1 MSGWL
6 VDHSP
11 RTFDQFAAPARVI
24 ERVTAMSL
32 LPQPPHLLITG
43 PPGCGKTALWRLYAR
58 QVLGPSWA
66 STVHVRNIRDMK
78 RKRGAMELFETFL
91 RPEGT
96 ESSDTLAGRMSL
108 AAFSNSREHNSD
120 DDPPPAGK
128 ETESNSAQPLSRLI
142 ILEDAD
148 HMSMRW
154 QAYLRRMLETVGPA
168 SRFIF
173 TARAPS
179 AIIDA
184 LRSRTQMIRLPPC
197 DDRTLKR
204 TLEGI
209 IDAERI
215 NLEEGIIDDI
225 LYVSQG
231 NIRRAIFML
240 ELLWAHDKLSD
251 RSSIHDLIQ
260 GITMKAGRDIIE
272 MALQGKV
279 VGSRWLDRNG
289 RRIKV
294 RTGAVAEVDRLLDD
308 HGLDPEDVIDQIH
321 TALVGR
327 RLPLNDLLRSEILQ
341 ALAKCSRDIQLHT
354 HARIHFEDFLHRV
367 AEVGRNP
374 PVTT

>member
-11 RTFDQFAAPARVI
+11 RTFDEFAAPSRVI

-58 QVLGPSWA
+58 QVLGPTWT
-66 STVHVRNIRDMK
+66 STVHVMNIRDMK
-78 RKRGAMELFETFL
+78 RKSGATASFETFL

-108 AAFSNSREHNSD
+108 AAFSSSREYDSK
-120 DDPPPAGK
+120 DDPPPAGT
-128 ETESNSAQPLSRLI
+128 ETESDSAQSLSRLI

-148 HMSMRW
+148 HMSMKW

-197 DDRTLKR
+197 DDKKLKR
-204 TLEGI
+204 ILNEITH
-209 IDAERI
+209 AERI
-215 NLEEGIIDDI
+215 TLENGVIDDI

-289 RRIKV
+289 RRIMV

-308 HGLDPEDVIDQIH
+308 HGLEPEDVIDQIH
-321 TALVGR
+321 SALVGR
-327 RLPLNDLLRSEILQ
+327 RLPLDDILRSEILQ

-354 HARIHFEDFLHRV
+354 HARIHFEHFLHRV
-367 AEVGRNP
+367 AEVGRNHI
-374 PVTT
+374 VTT